1 MPARAYGQMHE
12 SHTPD
17 QPLYGT
23 ICRSGKE
30 WTITLKEK
38 TTTTGCTITGTISGY
53 GSFPFEKYH
62 DIPVI
67 DFTGESLDRCFE
79 ALRIHD
85 TVQKSKLRSGEYPLY
100 DFIEA
105 HRKKGFTIR
114 HGFGDPSWIPAGV
127 TQ

>member
-1 MPARAYGQMHE
+1 MRSYGQMHE
-12 SHTPD
+12 SYSPD

-38 TTTTGCTITGTISGY
+38 TTSTGTTITGSISGY
-53 GSFPFEKYH
+53 GEFPFEKYH

-114 HGFGDPSWIPAGV
+114 HGFGDPTWIPV
-127 TQ
+127 NQEV